1 MTDAILLFENTQS
14 TSLESVRV
22 LRQSLSKILDQLDL
36 QQTFKHQCLLCFSE
50 WSTNLVLHP
59 TQPSQYITVTLRKT
73 KTHWQLSITDDG
85 EARDPTRE
93 EKSNDIGN
101 FSLKC
106 NGRGIDIIQNQT
118 DDITYSTTEK
128 SNVFTMKWNR
138 EGEQRR
144 PRLLIVEDDAIQCKL
159 YQAYLREQFHVTIK
173 ANGEEALNFL
183 KNDTVDLIISDIQMP
198 KMGGFELRQR
208 LESEKTFSIPFI
220 FLSHLQDANTL
231 MDATDLGI
239 DDYLEKPIKKDALIH
254 SILRVLARFNQVYRS
269 LSQQVNQK
277 ITHTLLPQVELN
289 SSDWKLAIQQRN
301 TGHGGGDFVL
311 SMSDEQTTQ
320 LLLAD
325 VMGHDESAKFFAYAY
340 AGYIRGLMQNS
351 DLTKPAHLLSLLSDN
366 AFKDQLLSQTM
377 LTSCSVSL
385 TSESAIKISSAGHP
399 APLHIKKSD
408 LTSQASLTTISTE
421 GTLLGLLPHTQYQET
436 EVTLQ
441 KGERLALFTD
451 GLFESGNSISERE
464 TLENTIKKQLIS
476 TLNLP
481 LNIAVETVM
490 NTFDSLAGTP
500 PNDDAL
506 LLIIE
511 KQ

>member
-1 MTDAILLFENTQS
+1 MTDSILLFENTQP
-14 TSLESVRV
+14 TSLGSVRV
-22 LRQSLSKILDQLDL
+22 LRQSLSKILDRLDL

-59 TQPSQYITVTLRKT
+59 IQPSQYITVALRKT
-73 KTHWQLSITDDG
+73 KTHWQLSVTDDG
-85 EARDPTRE
+85 EAWDPTLI
-93 EKSNDIGN
+93 SSNNDIGE

-106 NGRGIDIIQNQT
+106 NGRGIDIIQSQT
-118 DDITYSTTEK
+118 DDVSYHTIEDKHT
-128 SNVFTMKWNR
+128 FTMKWLR
-138 EGEQRR
+138 EDDQRK
-144 PRLLIVEDDAIQCKL
+144 PRLLIVEDDMTQCRL
-159 YQAYLREQFHVTIK
+159 YQAYLQAQFHVTIK
-173 ANGEEALNFL
+173 SNGEEALSFL

-198 KMGGFELRQR
+198 KMGGLELRQR
-208 LESEKTFSIPFI
+208 LESKNAFSIPFI
-220 FLSHLQDANTL
+220 FLSHLQDDNTL
-231 MDATDLGI
+231 MDAADLGI
-239 DDYLEKPIKKDALIH
+239 DDYLEKPIKKDALIR

-340 AGYIRGLMQNS
+340 AGYIRGLMQNT
-351 DLTKPAHLLSLLSDN
+351 DLTKPAQLLSLLSNN
-366 AFKDQLLSQTM
+366 AFKDQILSQTM
-377 LTSCSVSL
+377 LTGCCISL
-385 TSESAIKISSAGHP
+385 TNKSEVQISSAGHP
-399 APLHIKKSD
+399 APLHITKTE
-408 LTSQASLTTISTE
+408 LTPKTQLTTVSTE
-421 GTLLGLLPHTQYQET
+421 GTLLGLLPYIQYKETQIT
-436 EVTLQ
+436 MK
-441 KGERLALFTD
+441 KGERLVLFTD

-464 TLENTIKKQLIS
+464 TLEKTIKEQLVKTID
-476 TLNLP
+476 LP
-481 LNIAVETVM
+481 IELAIETVM